1 MDELSH
7 QNICFVV
14 DLLKTVSNSF
24 NSFILSSVDKVTTGT
39 YLFVFVNANFVFP
52 VAEVIT

>member
-1 MDELSH
+1 M
-7 QNICFVV
+7 V

-39 YLFVFVNANFVFP
+39 YLFVSVNANFVFP